1 VYISSLVFGLIALLV
16 VKPFVFISADVVITF
31 TVVVVAALSTSFLDA
46 FFRIDIFVRRVHGE
60 ACFSGREDMFI
71 RVVNDDCSIR
81 FQLHHTF
88 ELHFHRGFSGF
99 EETPHVDSPNATV
112 IIHIADWS
120 EVLF

>member
-1 VYISSLVFGLIALLV
+1 LVFGLIALLV
-16 VKPFVFISADVVITF
+16 IKPFVFISVDVVISF
-31 TVVVVAALSTSFLDA
+31 TVIVVVALSTSFLDA

-71 RVVNDDCSIR
+71 RANDDCSIR
-81 FQLHHTF
+81 FQLQHTF
-88 ELHFHRGFSGF
+88 ELHFHRGFSRF

-112 IIHIADWS
+112 FIHVADWS